1 MSPDSQ
7 DYRAILLG
15 KAPLLDVRAPLEFT
29 QGSFPGAVNLPLMN
43 DEERHLVG
51 LQYKRAGQDSAI
63 RLGHQLVHGAIKEER
78 VARWAEFARTHP
90 EGYLYCFR
98 GGLRS
103 QISQQWLA
111 EAGIPYPRIIGGYKA
126 MRGFLLE
133 ALERTIAQS
142 RFVLVAGFTGS
153 GKTDVIACLRHAID
167 LEALAHHRGSS
178 FGKHATDQPMLIDF
192 DNRLAIALLRM
203 DDAGVR
209 NIVLEDESRLI
220 GRCALPNSLRE
231 AMLTSKVVWID
242 ESLESRVERI
252 LRDYVEDLGQQ
263 FDRLRGSD
271 DGFGEFAHRL
281 LESLQNVKKRLGGER
296 HARLDGLM
304 REALAAQREGKG
316 LELHREW
323 IRPLLTEYYDPMY
336 AHQRAEKASRIL
348 VTGDRDTV
356 TRYLLDAGY

>member
-1 MSPDSQ
+1 MRPDSE
-7 DYRAILLG
+7 DYRSILLG
-15 KAPLLDVRAPLEFT
+15 KAPLLDVRAPVEFA
-29 QGSFPGAVNLPLMN
+29 QGSFPGAVNAPLMN

-51 LQYKRAGQDSAI
+51 LQYKRAGQESAI
-63 RLGHQLVHGAIKEER
+63 RLGHQLVNGAVKEER
-78 VARWAEFARTHP
+78 VARWAQFARAHP
-90 EGYLYCFR
+90 DGYLYCFR

-103 QISQQWLA
+103 QVSQQWLA
-111 EAGIPYPRIIGGYKA
+111 EAGIAYPRIVGGYKG

-133 ALERTIAQS
+133 TLERTIAQS
-142 RFVLVAGFTGS
+142 RFLLVAGFTGS

-178 FGKHATDQPMLIDF
+178 FGKHATEQPMQIDF
-192 DNRLAIALLRM
+192 DNRLAIALLRL

-209 NIVLEDESRLI
+209 NIALEDESRHI
-220 GRCALPNSLRE
+220 GRCALPNALRE
-231 AMLTSKVVWID
+231 AMLNSKVVWID
-242 ESLESRVERI
+242 ESLDSRVERI

-263 FDRLRGSD
+263 FVRQRGEAY
-271 DGFGEFAHRL
+271 GFGEFAHRL

-316 LELHREW
+316 LDLHREW
-323 IRPLLTEYYDPMY
+323 IRPLLSEYYDPMY
-336 AHQRAEKASRIL
+336 AHQRDEKASRIL
-348 VTGDRDTV
+348 VTGDKDTV

>member
-63 RLGHQLVHGAIKEER
+63 RLGHQLVHGTIKEER

-111 EAGIPYPRIIGGYKA
+111 EAGIPYPRVIGGYKA

-178 FGKHATDQPMLIDF
+178 FGKHATDQPMQIDF

-336 AHQRAEKASRIL
+336 AHQRAEQASRIL